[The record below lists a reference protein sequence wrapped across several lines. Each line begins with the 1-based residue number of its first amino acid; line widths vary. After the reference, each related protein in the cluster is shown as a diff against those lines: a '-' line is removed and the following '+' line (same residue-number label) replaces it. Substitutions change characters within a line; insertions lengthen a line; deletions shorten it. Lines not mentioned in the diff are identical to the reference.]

1 VAHGGLPPPFPLAKL
16 KSFKGTQTMN
26 HFTDDIQIEEAISF
40 GFYDDEETQREI
52 ESYYDEEYDDLT
64 AGIPLDSTNDF

>member
-1 VAHGGLPPPFPLAKL
+1 
-16 KSFKGTQTMN
+16 MN

-52 ESYYDEEYDDLT
+52 ESYYDSEYDDLA
-64 AGIPLDSTNDF
+64 AGIPLDSTHDF